1 MQNRLPAIIGGIV
14 SLLITGICCLSG
26 IGLYFYQTFAA
37 RALMEAPTFQPSPT
51 LPPPSGIPSTD
62 PLAVL
67 PSASASTTLRLGS
80 GASNYGVGP
89 VSPGANPPPVSI
101 VSGATQTSSVDFST
115 LGIQPVNPGSCRGYG
130 TAQPDYILDVTS
142 PVALVNLVVT
152 SDGDPTLVIHHA
164 GRFWCSDDDGDGLN
178 PLVQLTTVE
187 PGQYDVWVGS
197 YSGTQNINTTLT
209 ITQ

>member
-1 MQNRLPAIIGGIV
+1 
-14 SLLITGICCLSG
+14 
-26 IGLYFYQTFAA
+26 
-37 RALMEAPTFQPSPT
+37 MEPPTFQQSPPI
-51 LPPPSGIPSTD
+51 LPPPSGIPPTD
-62 PLAVL
+62 PLAYAP
-67 PSASASTTLRLGS
+67 PSATATTTLRLGS

-89 VSPGANPPPVSI
+89 VSPGANPPAVAI
-101 VSGATQTSSVDFST
+101 VSGATQASSVDFSS

-142 PVALVNLVVT
+142 PVALMNLVVT

-197 YSGTQNINTTLT
+197 YSATQNVNTTLT